1 MTHPRT
7 LARTAGALY
16 FVTHVTSVAA
26 VVLYGGSAFDADAQ
40 LGCPLR
46 PRGSPVGDRARLG
59 IVGTA
64 IALIL
69 LRSASPATA
78 GGYLGLRTLEATVVL
93 IGVVAIL
100 PAVARPATTA
110 APGLEPATIAGL
122 HLLHDWTFLIGPGL
136 VGPVHVIL
144 LAGTLLR
151 RRQTPTVIPVLAL
164 VGAPLLLAV
173 NLGVM
178 FGLTT
183 VQPVAALPLF
193 AWEISLA
200 HLPHR
205 EGVASNSLRRK
216 SSAVMTLIWRIWSRW
231 PGRRNVWAR
240 SAPPMA
246 TPTHKVPT
254 GMPSCSVGPA
264 TPVSARP
271 TSAPSTRRA
280 PAAIA
285 TAAALADH
293 RPFRHT
299 EHGELDL
306 AGVADHSPTEH
317 LAGPGHIGEP
327 TGHQAPGDGFRQPQ
341 REPALA
347 QQLQHDGLHRVLV
360 RTEDDIRHHGRN
372 LALPSGQQCVGLRC
386 GGCLG
391 REAHLQAFPA
401 ARQERQRRVADFV
414 QAGDHRVE
422 PLVEPALARH
432 VRRVRL
438 RMTVASPL
446 RMSRS
451 GSTAC

>member
-1 MTHPRT
+1 MPHPRT

-40 LGCPLR
+40 LAGR
-46 PRGSPVGDRARLG
+46 PSVLAAALLEIVLALG

-64 IALIL
+64 IALYPL

-136 VGPVHVIL
+136 VGPVHAIL
-144 LAGTLLR
+144 LAWTLLR

-200 HLPHR
+200 TYLIVK
-205 EGVASNSLRRK
+205 GLR
-216 SSAVMTLIWRIWSRW
+216 
-231 PGRRNVWAR
+231 
-240 SAPPMA
+240 A
-246 TPTHKVPT
+246 TPCA
-254 GMPSCSVGPA
+254 GSPA
-264 TPVSARP
+264 P
-271 TSAPSTRRA
+271 
-280 PAAIA
+280 
-285 TAAALADH
+285 
-293 RPFRHT
+293 
-299 EHGELDL
+299 
-306 AGVADHSPTEH
+306 
-317 LAGPGHIGEP
+317 
-327 TGHQAPGDGFRQPQ
+327 
-341 REPALA
+341 
-347 QQLQHDGLHRVLV
+347 
-360 RTEDDIRHHGRN
+360 
-372 LALPSGQQCVGLRC
+372 
-386 GGCLG
+386 
-391 REAHLQAFPA
+391 
-401 ARQERQRRVADFV
+401 
-414 QAGDHRVE
+414 
-422 PLVEPALARH
+422 
-432 VRRVRL
+432 
-438 RMTVASPL
+438 
-446 RMSRS
+446 
-451 GSTAC
+451 